1 MTLTNSA
8 SRDVVHSALRKVARH
23 SEGSITRV
31 VSVNGHSSR
40 AICIPADVWNGVAPA
55 VPADVATAEA
65 EPLDV
70 PLVAPAATIA
80 PLTPAAAHAAKLAA
94 LIDSL
99 PVARTHR
106 TTPPIED
113 SEFCSRYSE

>member
-1 MTLTNSA
+1 
-8 SRDVVHSALRKVARH
+8 VHSALRSVALE

-40 AICIPADVWNGVAPA
+40 AICIPEDVWNGVAPA

-70 PLVAPAATIA
+70 PLVSPAVTIT
-80 PLTPAAAHAAKLAA
+80 PLTPADAHAAKLAA

-99 PVARTHR
+99 PVAWTTR
-106 TTPPIED
+106 TTPSMED
-113 SEFCSRYSE
+113 SEF